1 MLKRNSHNNTAR
13 LILALALI
21 VCLVIPQTSFAVIT
35 SQKGDIN
42 DDGSMDISDLVYL
55 VDYMFGNGPEPPVM
69 SSADCNDDGIVDIA
83 DLICFVDW
91 WFPPW

>member
-1 MLKRNSHNNTAR
+1 MHKRNSHNNTAR

-21 VCLVIPQTSFAVIT
+21 VCLVIPQTSFAAIT

-55 VDYMFGNGPEPPVM
+55 VDYMFGNGSEPPVM
-69 SSADCNDDGIVDIA
+69 SSADCNDDGQVDIA